1 MKNETINRMLVNRW
15 LCPDGTYL
23 ESRHRYDFVSHVDN
37 ITGEYYFV
45 DGGLDYVR
53 IGGPHA
59 LVWAGCHESD
69 LHEKIREI
77 WSWGSYGPN
86 GDQPKH
92 YILLK
97 DMTEVHIRAILE
109 TQKQIKGTS
118 TERLLV
124 AELEYRK

>member
-1 MKNETINRMLVNRW
+1 MENGLLVNRW
-15 LCPDGTYL
+15 LCPDGTYI
-23 ESRHRYDFVSHVDN
+23 ESRHRRDFVKHTDKV
-37 ITGEYYFV
+37 TGETYFV
-45 DGGLDYVR
+45 DGGLDYIRV
-53 IGGPHA
+53 GGAHA
-59 LVWAGCHESD
+59 LVWAGASESD
-69 LHEKIREI
+69 SHEKVREI